1 MKRWLFVPWS
11 VQVEGEHATV
21 DPRVGAY
28 SRQLPR
34 YLSMR
39 LEEVEGVE
47 TIFAPYCAESES
59 GETVFVVSTAK
70 QKAEDLR
77 EIGRQYGVDHVVSG
91 IACFDE
97 LLQVVLQVV
106 SVETG
111 IVNEQNILC
120 RVQNYRSS
128 VEEMI
133 ESLRTQLAPASRE
146 RESALLCQE
155 LPRYFE
161 AAAAFFCAL
170 DRLMA
175 RQIGGREQEPDEVFE
190 LFFEAL
196 EHDPDWADGME
207 QLIGAALE
215 YGMEGDGAIGAAV
228 AALERLVLL
237 RTEEP
242 KAWEALGHLYER
254 AGECPDAIICL
265 EQAHDLD
272 PLAFSSY
279 HPLASLYRR
288 LGRRVEAEE
297 TLRSGLLRQPEHIP
311 MLNELGVIL
320 DDQGRHGEASDC
332 FRRLIDLSPIS
343 GAFYANLGVSLS
355 HNGEQERAEEAF
367 NAGLAALDPHWN
379 LFVNY
384 ARFLKDRERW
394 LDYVSVLFQ
403 GIQALDDRRER
414 LDLATRLV
422 EVASE
427 WIGEDVPEPIAAKG
441 RGWTLGLFESLVE
454 ALPEHRSSWV
464 VLSEIYRQSGRM
476 EKALDC
482 LLRVEPE
489 EQENVW
495 LQLHIG
501 SLLSSLGRQDEAFQR
516 FQQIL
521 DQEAELEGA
530 NWRELV
536 EKLSDQQS

>member
-1 MKRWLFVPWS
+1 
-11 VQVEGEHATV
+11 V
-21 DPRVGAY
+21 DPRVGAC
-28 SRQLPR
+28 SRQIPR

-39 LEEVEGVE
+39 LEELEGVE

-59 GETVFVVSTAK
+59 GDNVFVVSTSK
-70 QKAEDLR
+70 QKAEELQ

-91 IACFDE
+91 MACFDDPMH
-97 LLQVVLQVV
+97 VVLQVV
-106 SVETG
+106 SVEAG
-111 IVNEQNILC
+111 WVHEHHILC
-120 RVQNYRSS
+120 KVRNYRASIA
-128 VEEMI
+128 EMI
-133 ESLRTQLAPASRE
+133 QSLRVQLAPECRE
-146 RESALLCQE
+146 QGAPISCEE
-155 LPRYFE
+155 LTPCWE

-175 RQIGGREQEPDEVFE
+175 LQIGGQEQEPDEMFE

-196 EHDPDWADGME
+196 EHDPDWADGLE

-215 YGMEGDGAIGAAV
+215 YGSEGHRPIGAAV

-254 AGECPDAIICL
+254 AGDRPDALICL

-288 LGRRVEAEE
+288 FDRLAEAEE
-297 TLRSGLLRQPEHIP
+297 TLRFGLLRQPEHIP

-320 DDQGRHGEASDC
+320 DDLGRHGEASDC

-343 GAFYANLGVSLS
+343 GVFYANLGVSLS
-355 HNGEQERAEEAF
+355 RNGEQERAEEAF
-367 NAGLAALDPHWN
+367 NAGMAVLDPHWN

-394 LDYVSVLFQ
+394 LDYVTVLFQ
-403 GIQALDDRRER
+403 GIQVLEDRRER

-422 EVASE
+422 EVARE
-427 WIGEDVPEPIAAKG
+427 WIGADAPEQVAVKG
-441 RGWTLGLFESLVE
+441 GTWTLGLFESLVE
-454 ALPEHRSSWV
+454 LLPEHRSSWV

-501 SLLSSLGRQDEAFQR
+501 SLLSSLGRQEEAFQR
-516 FQQIL
+516 FQQVL

-536 EKLSDQQS
+536 EKLSDHEK